1 MVTIGDLIIQGIIR
15 QYIPPHK
22 GGNSERVKKGVV
34 LQNKSEVMQEVF
46 QAWINCDIANKKSR
60 PRRK

>member
-22 GGNSERVKKGVV
+22 GGNSERVKEKG
-34 LQNKSEVMQEVF
+34 L
-46 QAWINCDIANKKSR
+46 AL
-60 PRRK
+60 